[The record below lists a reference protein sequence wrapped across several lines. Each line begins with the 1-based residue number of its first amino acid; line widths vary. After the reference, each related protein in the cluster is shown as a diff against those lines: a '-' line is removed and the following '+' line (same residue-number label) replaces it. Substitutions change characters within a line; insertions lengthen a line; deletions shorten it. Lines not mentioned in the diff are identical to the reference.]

1 MQTFQHKLQ
10 EFVPGMIWLDNE
22 NRVMALNGVATDL
35 LGAAAKHAI
44 GMDIIKFHP
53 EKSRKKLAWL
63 LDEASSGIQSPPMT
77 MMINITERVL
87 LIKVSRMHNLD
98 DSVGTCMIFYD
109 LTDMTTSDASLEDS
123 VKNRRLLKLPVLKKN
138 KVMLVNLDEVVHLKA
153 DGHYTKVFTQ
163 SDNYLC
169 NLSLADLESRLDASR
184 FVKVH
189 RSHVINIHYAQSF
202 EKVVDQCSIIMDTN
216 DKLAIPV
223 SRSKVKVIKDLL
235 GLI

>member
-1 MQTFQHKLQ
+1 METFQHKLQ

-22 NRVMALNGVATDL
+22 NRVVALNGVATDL

-44 GMDIIKFHP
+44 GMDILKFHP
-53 EKSRKKLAWL
+53 EKSRKKIAWL

-87 LIKVSRMHNLD
+87 LIKVSRMYNLD

-109 LTDMTTSDASLEDS
+109 LTDMTTSDASVEDRS
-123 VKNRRLLKLPVLKKN
+123 KNKRLLKLPVLKKN
-138 KVMLVNLDEVVHLKA
+138 KVILVNLDEVVHLKA

-169 NLSLADLESRLDASR
+169 NLSLADLESRLDESR

-202 EKVVDQCSIIMDTN
+202 EKQGDQCTIIMDTN